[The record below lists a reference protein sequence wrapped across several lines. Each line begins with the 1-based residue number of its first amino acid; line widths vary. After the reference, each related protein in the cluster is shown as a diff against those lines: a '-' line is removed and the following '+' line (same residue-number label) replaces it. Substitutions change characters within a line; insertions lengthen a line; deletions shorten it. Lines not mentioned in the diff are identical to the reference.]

1 MEVTLLEAP
10 EAPSRLPSSSLSADS
25 VARLVS
31 AATVEATFAGRFT
44 AELALPLVLA
54 AALGEAARPA
64 AWLLLTLPTD
74 KMTPI
79 GTATAPLI
87 GREAKNLRRNGRI
100 TQGVADRSS
109 HLIGLGRA
117 RRRCAGRRQAPPPG
131 DHRPLEIPAPGV
143 AERPRGA
150 GPAGGMR

>member
-1 MEVTLLEAP
+1 MTLLEAP

-54 AALGEAARPA
+54 AVLGEAARPA

-100 TQGVADRSS
+100 TTRRRRPVVAPDRPGPRAASLRRSQTSPATGRSS
-109 HLIGLGRA
+109 TA
-117 RRRCAGRRQAPPPG
+117 
-131 DHRPLEIPAPGV
+131 
-143 AERPRGA
+143 
-150 GPAGGMR
+150 